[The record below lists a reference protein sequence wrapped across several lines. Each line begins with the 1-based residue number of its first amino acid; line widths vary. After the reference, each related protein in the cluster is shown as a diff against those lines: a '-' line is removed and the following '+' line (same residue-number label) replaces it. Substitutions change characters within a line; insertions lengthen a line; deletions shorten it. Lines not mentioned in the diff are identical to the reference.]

1 MRGRE
6 QVYPIFRVP
15 IPGSVGL
22 GLRWRT
28 ARNSGR
34 RTSAEA
40 ASPGGLSGQ
49 EQGSGDDTSAGLYI
63 GLYIGLL
70 YTDAP
75 AHPGLLRLVQ
85 GPDGRGLNGA
95 VCARR
100 PAGAGRLCRT
110 NRWPPAEVPLCIGL
124 LTIASASS

>member
-40 ASPGGLSGQ
+40 ALPGGLSGQ

-75 AHPGLLRLVQ
+75 AHPGLLVLRRTPAHPGGQGLVRCVLCSD
-85 GPDGRGLNGA
+85 PT
-95 VCARR
+95 
-100 PAGAGRLCRT
+100 AGA
-110 NRWPPAEVPLCIGL
+110 
-124 LTIASASS
+124 

>member
-63 GLYIGLL
+63 GLL

-75 AHPGLLRLVQ
+75 AHPGLLVLRRTPAHSGGQGLVRCVLCWD
-85 GPDGRGLNGA
+85 PT
-95 VCARR
+95 
-100 PAGAGRLCRT
+100 AGA
-110 NRWPPAEVPLCIGL
+110 
-124 LTIASASS
+124 